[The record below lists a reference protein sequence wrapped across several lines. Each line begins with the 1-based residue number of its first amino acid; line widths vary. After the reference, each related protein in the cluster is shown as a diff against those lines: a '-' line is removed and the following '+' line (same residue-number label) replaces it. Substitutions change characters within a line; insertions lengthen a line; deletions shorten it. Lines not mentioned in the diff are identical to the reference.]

1 MISRSAGYKIHF
13 RKQPPFRGNICPL
26 IVGVM
31 SFVSLNIYAP
41 VKTFTLTIEG
51 ISAISLSSQKPRCF
65 NNVILHLNEINRI
78 QKRRRHS
85 NYSGKSSP
93 FIQRRAGEPSLSE
106 YVRKP

>member
-26 IVGVM
+26 IVGVI

-65 NNVILHLNEINRI
+65 NNVIPHLNEINKIKNAVVIRI
-78 QKRRRHS
+78 ILASLRPS
-85 NYSGKSSP
+85 FSDEPGNLLC
-93 FIQRRAGEPSLSE
+93 QRT
-106 YVRKP
+106 